1 MVLLY
6 DPACATYNFPGHPER
21 PARVLRTAGHLREQ
35 HPEWRWELPSADPGD
50 PALLRAHTPAHLA
63 ALKNPPADS
72 YDADCPG
79 YPDID
84 AHARRGAASALRAVA
99 LAMMT
104 GGERVFSL
112 MRPPGHHALA
122 DRPMGFCYLNNVVV
136 AALAA
141 RAEHGA
147 ARVAVWD
154 FDAHHGNGT
163 EALLHGREGFLFSS
177 VHQLPG
183 WPGTGERS
191 FDNVRNHPVPP
202 GTEPGRHLETLRES
216 WREVVAFRPD
226 LVLVSAGFDAYAGD
240 PITNMTLR
248 AEDFIELG
256 RWLREEAPCP
266 VACLLEGG
274 YADELPRLVDNFL
287 TAWEGPVSP
296 RTAGVR

>member
-1 MVLLY
+1 MIILH
-6 DPACATYNFPGHPER
+6 DPACATYQFRGHPER
-21 PARVLRTAGHLREQ
+21 PARVLRTAAHLRER
-35 HPEWRWELPSADPGD
+35 HPDWRWEVPPADPGD
-50 PALLRAHTPAHLA
+50 PALLRAHTPELLA
-63 ALKNPPADS
+63 ALKNPPPEG

-84 AHARRGAASALRAVA
+84 AHARRGAASARRAVA
-99 LAMMT
+99 LALA
-104 GGERVFSL
+104 GERPFSL

-122 DRPMGFCYLNNVVV
+122 DRPMGFCFLNHVAI

-141 RAEHGA
+141 RAEHGVG
-147 ARVAVWD
+147 RVAVWD

-163 EALLHGREGFLFSS
+163 EALLHGREGCLFSS

-183 WPGTGERS
+183 WPGTGAES

-202 GTEPGRHLETLRES
+202 GTAPERHLAILRES
-216 WREVVAFRPD
+216 WREVVSFRPE

-248 AEDFIELG
+248 PEDFVELG

-274 YADELPRLVDNFL
+274 YSDDLPELVDGFL
-287 TAWEGPVSP
+287 TAWEGVQ
-296 RTAGVR
+296 G